1 MLIAFIICFFSF
13 VLSFIASK
21 QKIFSPAVITSGI
34 WTFVLFFHLI
44 LDTNLNI
51 LTDKFFLA
59 ISIWVISFCFASLL
73 MQSLYVNKSVIQP
86 SKLAR
91 NIFYYT
97 SLITLPFFLLKVYEI
112 SNMGISSNW
121 MTAMRLVTVG
131 AVKKVDMEETSPFYV
146 IIWFV
151 SYLIELYNYSKENRK
166 RVFVLLAIYLFFA
179 FATMSKTNF
188 LTLFF
193 GSAFILYT
201 KKIFK
206 LKHLIIG
213 IAGLIIIFLAIQS
226 LRTTSKENKNH
237 YVHDMITLY
246 ILSPDAAFETIKPA
260 SSYYYG
266 ENVFRSYY
274 ALKYK
279 LGYSRDK
286 PIKIILEFVN
296 VGVFTNT
303 YTILYPFYKDFGI
316 TGVLIWGIVLGL
328 FMGYIYSNGESG
340 NLMLML
346 FYSFIIPQIIMQFA
360 GEFFLT
366 NISLNIKQFII
377 LCIPFLITKYNL
389 FSRNKI

>member
-1 MLIAFIICFFSF
+1 MIIAFIICLFCFI
-13 VLSFIASK
+13 LSFIVSK
-21 QKIFSPAVITSGI
+21 QKIFSPAVITSGVWSI
-34 WTFVLFFHLI
+34 VLLFHLI
-44 LDTNLNI
+44 LDTKLNI
-51 LTDKFFLA
+51 LTDKFLFA
-59 ISIWVISFCFASLL
+59 ISFWVISFCLAALI
-73 MQSLYVNKSVIQP
+73 MQSLHVNRSAVVP

-91 NIFYYT
+91 NIFYYVT
-97 SLITLPFFLLKVYEI
+97 LITLPFFLFKVYQI
-112 SNMGISSNW
+112 ANMGISSNW

-131 AVKKVDMEETSPFYV
+131 AVKKVDMEETSPFYI

-166 RVFVLLAIYLFFA
+166 RVFILLAIYLFFA

-201 KKIFK
+201 KKIVK
-206 LKHLIIG
+206 LKHLLVG
-213 IAGLIIIFLAIQS
+213 LAALIAVFIAIQS
-226 LRTTSKENKNH
+226 LRSTSKDNKSH

-246 ILSPDAAFETIKPA
+246 ILSPDAAFETIKPESA
-260 SSYYYG
+260 NFYG
-266 ENVFRSYY
+266 ENVFRTYY

-279 LGYSRDK
+279 LGFSNEK

-296 VGVFTNT
+296 VGVVTNT
-303 YTILYPFYKDFGI
+303 YTILYPFYKDFGLS
-316 TGVLIWGIVLGL
+316 GVIIWGIILGL
-328 FMGYIYSNGESG
+328 FMGYIYSKGETG
-340 NLMLML
+340 NLMLIL
-346 FYSFIIPQIIMQFA
+346 FYSFIIPQIVMQFA

-389 FSRNKI
+389 FSRK